1 MKIRNSFAVDLPPAE
16 AWDVLMDV
24 EGIVPCVPGA
34 ELVEMVDEHT
44 FKGKVSVRLG
54 PVALTFAGKV
64 SFEDIDVESH
74 KAKLRAQG
82 QDEKGRGGANATVV
96 YQLHPEDGGSRV
108 DIETDLMLSGSVAQ
122 YGRAQG
128 VITQVAEEIIGQFA
142 SCLADRLRA
151 NADASEEATPA
162 VKPISLPAFFLA
174 FIWKLLVHFFSRI
187 TGRK

>member
-1 MKIRNSFAVDLPPAE
+1 MKIKNCFAVDLPPSE

-34 ELVEMVDEHT
+34 ELVEIVDEHT

-54 PVALTFAGKV
+54 PVALSFAGKV
-64 SFEDIDVESH
+64 SFEDIDADAH
-74 KAKLRAQG
+74 RAKLRAQG

-96 YQLHPEDGGSRV
+96 YQLYAENGGSRV
-108 DIETDLMLSGSVAQ
+108 DIDTDLMLSGSVAQ

-151 NADASEEATPA
+151 NVEPTEESPRSVEA
-162 VKPISLPAFFLA
+162 ISLPGFFLA
-174 FIWKLLVHFFSRI
+174 FIGKLIAHFFSRI
-187 TGRK
+187 FRRM